1 MFLIT
6 YLPYGILSLIHGQ
19 ESIIK
24 ESSVTLLSA
33 IFVLLA
39 NLISPIIFAYR
50 NKRVRRGMRRL
61 LGVDKKTNERLEKLN
76 SLKRSCSTR
85 IKNYRQN
92 NLHKSFNLGNIKG
105 NTSGGGIKASNI
117 RRTQSFMTC
126 NYLTPP
132 DAAAKCGVHL
142 SPIHN
147 QHYSSQFQLQQQQQ
161 QCPYN
166 VKEKKSIL
174 KIVADSSRKFRC
186 QFTNCQTG
194 LNNQDSVIPAEV

>member
-1 MFLIT
+1 MFLMT

-24 ESSVTLLSA
+24 ESSITLLS
-33 IFVLLA
+33 IMFVLLA
-39 NLISPIIFAYR
+39 NLFSPIIFAYR
-50 NKRVRRGMRRL
+50 NKRVRRGVRRL

-105 NTSGGGIKASNI
+105 TVGGGGGGIKASNM

-142 SPIHN
+142 SPIH
-147 QHYSSQFQLQQQQQ
+147 HHSPSHFQQQQQ
-161 QCPYN
+161 QQN

-194 LNNQDSVIPAEV
+194 LNQDTTAVNIPTEV

>member
-6 YLPYGILSLIHGQ
+6 YLPYGILSLVHGQ

-24 ESSVTLLSA
+24 ESNISLLST

-50 NKRVRRGMRRL
+50 NKRVRRGVRRM

-105 NTSGGGIKASNI
+105 DANSAGGIKANNI
-117 RRTQSFMTC
+117 RRTKSFMTC

-132 DAAAKCGVHL
+132 DAVTKCGVHL
-142 SPIHN
+142 SPIH
-147 QHYSSQFQLQQQQQ
+147 HQQQQLYPQ
-161 QCPYN
+161 S

-186 QFTNCQTG
+186 QFTSCQNG
-194 LNNQDSVIPAEV
+194 LDQESTIPAEV

>member
-6 YLPYGILSLIHGQ
+6 YLPYGILSLVHGQ

-24 ESSVTLLSA
+24 ESSITLLST

-50 NKRVRRGMRRL
+50 NKRVLRGVRRL

-85 IKNYRQN
+85 IKNYRQS

-105 NTSGGGIKASNI
+105 SSGGSNSMGGIKASNM

-132 DAAAKCGVHL
+132 DAAAKSGVHL
-142 SPIHN
+142 SPIHHHSSE
-147 QHYSSQFQLQQQQQ
+147 QHQQQQQ
-161 QCPYN
+161 HN

-194 LNNQDSVIPAEV
+194 LNQDSVIPTEV